1 MIFFFC
7 REEGDDLVETCDFL
21 EKKEKRKSKVLV
33 MICNFEFGLWTNWPL
48 IQKQPWTRISQKE
61 KQTKL

>member
-33 MICNFEFGLWTNWPL
+33 MICKFEFGLWTNWPL
-48 IQKQPWTRISQKE
+48 IQKQP
-61 KQTKL
+61 